1 MSRQT
6 VNLRQHCQPTATNAC
21 VGSPPDRTF
30 WGFPG
35 KRCIGARC
43 GVPLAFTS
51 QSPGSGSASAA
62 PIAAYATL
70 ENAMFIRPSLLT
82 APPSTNLKSHATFS
96 ADLATPA
103 WPPLVGTRPAPA
115 RCNWPLESSL
125 LRDVLVPLD
134 GSTIAEHALPWAIE
148 FAVKTGARL
157 RLLHVRE
164 TAPRSS

>member
-1 MSRQT
+1 LAIVTGLAPFHQSQLGSFDTMSRQT

-70 ENAMFIRPSLLT
+70 ENAMFIRQI
-82 APPSTNLKSHATFS
+82 
-96 ADLATPA
+96 
-103 WPPLVGTRPAPA
+103 GR
-115 RCNWPLESSL
+115 
-125 LRDVLVPLD
+125 
-134 GSTIAEHALPWAIE
+134 
-148 FAVKTGARL
+148 
-157 RLLHVRE
+157 
-164 TAPRSS
+164 